1 VTVAVLDPLGIKSYA
16 RPESEFAVQ
25 WFSGTGKGGQYR
37 NKHQNCCR
45 LTHLATGIVQ
55 TGQSSRERKANMREA
70 TAAINKRLDKMEAKT
85 LLSGLNLMRRNQ
97 VGSGMRGD
105 KRRTY
110 RFREDSVYDSVRGKE
125 ARCSD
130 VMKGMFDLLW

>member
-1 VTVAVLDPLGIKSYA
+1 MKTRVRGL
-16 RPESEFAVQ
+16 EEFRLE

-45 LTHLATGIVQ
+45 LIHPPTGLIQTATDRERESNLRFALAEMNRRLDEMELRGLAA
-55 TGQSSRERKANMREA
+55 GQNSSRRQ
-70 TAAINKRLDKMEAKT
+70 
-85 LLSGLNLMRRNQ
+85 Q

-110 RFREDSVYDSVRGKE
+110 RFRDDWVRDDLTGKE
-125 ARCSD
+125 ARSTQ
-130 VMKGMFDLLW
+130 VMRGRFDLLWPDATIR